1 MCACFQ
7 ARGGA
12 FFVDARTKYG
22 STPLLFAIKNSHS
35 EATRILIEDGGADC
49 SVTDK
54 QVRCWH
60 LLLS

>member
-1 MCACFQ
+1 VQ

-12 FFVDARTKYG
+12 FFVDARTKYC

-54 QVRCWH
+54 QVGCWS
-60 LLLS
+60 L